1 MVPPGLGPGYRR
13 VMLQLERRTM
23 AWVAVVCAAG
33 CVGACVPADRVG
45 MDSLSDV
52 QTSSAGHAVP
62 VAAPA
67 KGVLA
72 APADDSHA
80 SASAAPTQTVSRSGG
95 AGGDPS
101 ASASL
106 AAGSGGS
113 ASHQEPAGHATS
125 AAGSGGMAAG
135 PDPGSAA
142 GSGAGTALDAACD
155 LNGVWMARLTTF
167 SRDSVFNS
175 TQTASNWYYYELAQS
190 GRDVVVSK
198 AIDCGFQVS
207 GSADITLNNATSQA
221 LLHRNEQS
229 GRTGQFYRDADH
241 CTFSL
246 TRFYSTR
253 GVPRATYLPKDVS
266 GKPELASIVPALPTE
281 QSPSGAED
289 WDNDGYPGIAINVA
303 GLGSRHVVQRDW
315 NEFFSDAGTPV
326 ALNAREFVVRANFD
340 VNEEI
345 LAVSGGLGAL
355 LRAGA
360 VPASGMR
367 HRIIFRFLGRTA
379 ADPAVAQLRGADDLQ
394 TCYKVQAALPHDTAM
409 Q

>member
-1 MVPPGLGPGYRR
+1 
-13 VMLQLERRTM
+13 MLQLERRTM

-52 QTSSAGHAVP
+52 QASSAGHAVP

-67 KGVLA
+67 NGVLA
-72 APADDSHA
+72 APADDAHA
-80 SASAAPTQTVSRSGG
+80 SANAAPTQTASRPGTAG
-95 AGGDPS
+95 AGGEPS

-113 ASHQEPAGHATS
+113 AGHEEPAGHGTS
-125 AAGSGGMAAG
+125 AAGSGSMATG
-135 PDPGSAA
+135 PDPSSAA
-142 GSGAGTALDAACD
+142 GSSSGAGTALDAACD
-155 LNGVWMARLTTF
+155 LNGVWIARLTTF

-175 TQTASNWYYYELAQS
+175 TQTASNWFYYELAQS

-198 AIDCGFQVS
+198 AIDCAFQVS

-241 CTFSL
+241 CAFSL

-266 GKPELASIVPALPTE
+266 SKPELASIVPPLPTE
-281 QSPSGAED
+281 QSPAGAED

-315 NEFFSDAGTPV
+315 NEFFSDASTPV

-360 VPASGMR
+360 APASGLR
-367 HRIIFRFLGRTA
+367 HRIVFRFLGRAA